1 IVKDFPKRKFILVGD
16 SGERDPE
23 IYRMLYDRFPDQII
37 KIFIHDVTSER
48 AKRADQRELER
59 SDSYYNGLRRFLS
72 REQPP
77 GLPPRP
83 LRSGTSTT
91 AIMDVIGDTDIPE
104 EEKVMED
111 PAVPLKTK
119 LDIFHDRM
127 EEIAKD
133 LPQDTFTLYTL
144 ASQLVTVS

>member
-1 IVKDFPKRKFILVGD
+1 MSDSLYLDGFNAYDFFI
-16 SGERDPE
+16 R
-23 IYRMLYDRFPDQII
+23 YRMLYDRFPDQII

-59 SDSYYNGLRRFLS
+59 SDSYYNGLKRFLS

-83 LRSGTSTT
+83 QRSGTSTT
-91 AIMDVIGDTDIPE
+91 AIMEVIGDTDIPE

-119 LDIFHDRM
+119 LDIFQERM
-127 EEIAKD
+127 EEIAKG
-133 LPQDTFTLYTL
+133 LPEDTFTLYTL